1 MLSMSK
7 WQCAVLRN
15 SNTKTL
21 TGVGGGGRRGAGN
34 GRRGTGDGNGDGGRG
49 TGDGDGRRGTGDG
62 ERETGDGERG
72 QEGRGDY
79 IHGILLVYPERN
91 LTENN
96 FVQSASVYSSGIP
109 RFPTLN

>member
-1 MLSMSK
+1 M
-7 WQCAVLRN
+7 
-15 SNTKTL
+15 
-21 TGVGGGGRRGAGN
+21 GGGGRRGAGN
-34 GRRGTGDGNGDGGRG
+34 GRRATGDGGRG
-49 TGDGDGRRGTGDG
+49 RATGDGGRGRTTGDG

-72 QEGRGDY
+72 QEGRSDY
-79 IHGILLVYPERN
+79 IHGILLVYAERN

>member
-1 MLSMSK
+1 M
-7 WQCAVLRN
+7 
-15 SNTKTL
+15 
-21 TGVGGGGRRGAGN
+21 GGGGRRGAGN
-34 GRRGTGDGNGDGGRG
+34 GRRGTGDGDGDGGRG
-49 TGDGDGRRGTGDG
+49 TGDGGRGTGDG
-62 ERETGDGERG
+62 TGDGGRGTGDGERG

>member
-1 MLSMSK
+1 M
-7 WQCAVLRN
+7 
-15 SNTKTL
+15 
-21 TGVGGGGRRGAGN
+21 GGGGRRGAGN
-34 GRRGTGDGNGDGGRG
+34 GRRGTGDGDGRRGTGDGGRG
-49 TGDGDGRRGTGDG
+49 TGDGGRGWGRATGDGGRGTGRATGDG